1 MATNVP
7 ALQFSIARALGMI
20 QITLPDF
27 QLSAQPVEIE
37 IGERAVRTADVA
49 HGTLQNR
56 ACTDMV
62 AFGLVM
68 KGDRQLNHA
77 LQVAA
82 HGPVARQ
89 RAPDVFENFMRV
101 EKVGAVEQIET
112 SVELCL
118 VGQRGHT
125 GLDSAINATPPDDLH
140 VSID

>member
-7 ALQFSIARALGMI
+7 ALQFSIARALGMS

-56 ACTDMV
+56 ARTDMV

-68 KGDRQLNHA
+68 KCDRQLNHTLEVPA
-77 LQVAA
+77 QGTMMGCLTP
-82 HGPVARQ
+82 G
-89 RAPDVFENFMRV
+89 VFED
-101 EKVGAVEQIET
+101 
-112 SVELCL
+112 L
-118 VGQRGHT
+118 VGVEEAG
-125 GLDSAINATPPDDLH
+125 GVEEGEAT
-140 VSID
+140 

>member
-7 ALQFSIARALGMI
+7 AVQFSIARALGMI

-56 ACTDMV
+56 ARTDMV

-68 KGDRQLNHA
+68 KSNRQLNHA
-77 LQVAA
+77 LQVPAQ
-82 HGPVARQ
+82 GPVARQ
-89 RAPDVFENFMRV
+89 RTPDVFQNFVRV
-101 EKVGAVEQIET
+101 EKVGAVEKTDT
-112 SVELCL
+112 SV
-118 VGQRGHT
+118 
-125 GLDSAINATPPDDLH
+125 
-140 VSID
+140 

>member
-7 ALQFSIARALGMI
+7 AVQFSIARALGMI

-37 IGERAVRTADVA
+37 IGKRAVRTADVA

-56 ACTDMV
+56 ARTHMV

-68 KGDRQLNHA
+68 KSDRQLNHA
-77 LQVAA
+77 LQVPAQ
-82 HGPVARQ
+82 GPVARQ
-89 RAPDVFENFMRV
+89 RAPDVFENFVRV
-101 EKVGAVEQIET
+101 EKVGAIEQIET

-118 VGQRGHT
+118 VEQRGHT
-125 GLDSAINATPPDDLH
+125 GLASAINLLRLTIYMFP
-140 VSID
+140 

>member
-37 IGERAVRTADVA
+37 IGERALRAADVA

-56 ACTDMV
+56 ARTHMV

-68 KGDRQLNHA
+68 KGDCQLNHA
-77 LQVAA
+77 LQVPAQ
-82 HGPVARQ
+82 GPVARQ

-118 VGQRGHT
+118 VGQRGHSR
-125 GLDSAINATPPDDLH
+125 LAAAIISSA
-140 VSID
+140 